1 MDGENTRKF
10 LSGLTSHC
18 LAQHISHCLFKET
31 VIVNLVKQPNYV
43 NTACLVDNTYNVL
56 HKKAMLRLVK
66 HSKYTFVEN
75 YGVRRTRFRGTRY
88 NIKAALD

>member
-10 LSGLTSHC
+10 LRGLTSHC

-56 HKKAMLRLVK
+56 HNKGNV
-66 HSKYTFVEN
+66 TFSYLSTLSTLLLKSMALE
-75 YGVRRTRFRGTRY
+75 GLGT
-88 NIKAALD
+88 IK

>member
-10 LSGLTSHC
+10 LCGLTSHC

-56 HKKAMLRLVK
+56 HNKAMLRLVK
-66 HSKYTFVEN
+66 HSKYTFVEK
-75 YGVRRTRFRGTRY
+75 YGVRGTRY
-88 NIKAALD
+88 VQYNKRS

>member
-1 MDGENTRKF
+1 MDGENTRLENTQKF

-43 NTACLVDNTYNVL
+43 NTACLVDNTYNVQ

-66 HSKYTFVEN
+66 HSRYTFILKVW
-75 YGVRRTRFRGTRY
+75 R
-88 NIKAALD
+88 